1 MKKRLLSFMLA
12 LASVTSLA
20 ACSANGGAG
29 TGTNT
34 ETETDIS
41 TETETQTD
49 SDDKESPTEMI
60 EYTTK
65 NLSEYSV
72 PEWYRDAKF
81 GIFIHY
87 GVYSVPAFGDE
98 WYGHWMYIKG
108 SRSYGNSD
116 IYSHHL
122 SKYKGAAKFGYKD
135 FIPEFESILK
145 TYKEND
151 MAEEWAELFAAAGA
165 KYVMPVGI
173 HHDSYALYDS
183 DIQTT
188 YNSVNGAGVDYVGDL
203 QKAVTSLGMKF
214 GISNH
219 FAENDWFFDDAHG
232 AGTDLAEKNADGSL
246 VYGELYGDGQN
257 KSSAHIHKWY
267 DISMEII
274 NKYHPDLI
282 YYDFDLV
289 GEAFNRY
296 SDANRYLML
305 AEYYNQAQTY
315 NPDGVICCNKNGAFT
330 TSEAI
335 LNKERSSLSAISA
348 VPWQTDTS
356 IGLKSWCYTKDDVY
370 RSGEEFIGA
379 LVDIVSKNGNL
390 LLNVGPRADGTIPDE
405 ARDALLTIGN
415 WLSTYGDAIYAT
427 RPWLVYGEGSTSNT
441 GDSFTYKYSDIRF
454 TRSKDASTLYAT
466 ALAAPKRSEMV
477 IKTLKAG
484 NWDASTLKS
493 VSLING
499 SKRTA
504 LSWEQTEKGLEV
516 TLPDGIDGPYSVEL
530 SFTDNT
536 IPPIALDSSAENL
549 AINYHKAENVTHG
562 ESATDG
568 GETVIAQDG
577 SYTMNYVSFGD
588 KRYGSINMTVSP
600 KSEGSIT
607 VKDGVTDEIIAEVT
621 FSSVSSKNDR
631 TVSAAVTGSPSDNVV
646 LKFEFTGNIELSS
659 YRFVEKRA
667 VGTVIDAS
675 VFDGKNGAVQ
685 AEPTSDPEGGG
696 NSLGY
701 VGAGN
706 WVLYRSVDFG
716 DNCKQLMVRAGG
728 ANKKFE
734 VYIDEIKPA
743 NLIASGA
750 VTTSGYNDYKT
761 MSVLIEGVTGEHDV
775 YFVFVNDAINLNWLL
790 FSEEEYD
797 DPTDHHSEPRPVGT
811 KIEAETF
818 DEKHGSVIAENI
830 ADGSIGMNLGYV
842 SVGDWVSYTHT
853 VLDGATSVTA
863 RLAGMGG
870 TVELRLDSPTG
881 KLIASFKNINT
892 GAWASYKEFTA
903 DLSDVSGEHT
913 LYIVFKVSSSNVDYI
928 RFD

>member
-1 MKKRLLSFMLA
+1 MKKRLLSFLLA
-12 LASVTSLA
+12 LASVTSLV
-20 ACSANGGAG
+20 ACSVGGDGTDTG
-29 TGTNT
+29 TGTGT
-34 ETETDIS
+34 EIDSSADTTDN
-41 TETETQTD
+41 E
-49 SDDKESPTEMI
+49 KEEDITEMI

-65 NLSEYSV
+65 NLSEYTV

-98 WYGHWMYIKG
+98 WYGHWMYMEG

-122 SKYKGAAKFGYKD
+122 SKYKGASKFGYKD
-135 FIPEFESILK
+135 FIPAFETALQ
-145 TYKEND
+145 TYKENN
-151 MAEEWAELFAAAGA
+151 MAKEWVELFAAAGA

-219 FAENDWFFDDAHG
+219 FAENDWFFSDAHG
-232 AGTDLAEKNADGSL
+232 AGTDLAEKNADGTL
-246 VYGELYGDGQN
+246 VYGELYGDGKD
-257 KSSAHIHKWY
+257 KSSEHIHKWY

-305 AEYYNQAQTY
+305 AEYYNQAQTH

-348 VPWQTDTS
+348 VPWQADTS
-356 IGLKSWCYTKDDVY
+356 IGLKSWCYTEDDIY
-370 RSGEEFIGA
+370 RSGDEFIGA

-405 ARDALLTIGN
+405 ARDALLTIGK

-441 GDSFTYKYSDIRF
+441 GDSFTYKYTDIRF

-466 ALAAPKRSEMV
+466 ALAKPRRSEMV
-477 IKTLKAG
+477 IKTLKSG
-484 NWDASTLKS
+484 SWDASTLKS

-499 SKRTA
+499 SERTP
-504 LSWEQTEKGLEV
+504 LSWKQTEKGLEV
-516 TLPDGIDGPYSVEL
+516 SLPDGIDGPHSVEL
-530 SFTDNT
+530 KFTDNT
-536 IPPIALDSSAENL
+536 IPPVALDASAENL

-562 ESATDG
+562 ESAADG
-568 GETVIAQDG
+568 GETVVANDG
-577 SYTMNYVSFGD
+577 AYTVNRISFGD
-588 KRYGSINMTVSP
+588 KRYGSINMTVLG
-600 KSEGSIT
+600 KSEGTIT
-607 VKDGVTDEIIAEVT
+607 VSDNKTGEVIATVT
-621 FSSVSSKNDR
+621 VSSSLLKNDR
-631 TVSAAVTGSPSDNVV
+631 TVSASLTGTLSGDVD
-646 LKFEFTGNIELSS
+646 LKLEFTGNIELST
-659 YRFVEKRA
+659 YRFVEKRI
-667 VGTVIDAS
+667 VGEVIDAS
-675 VFDGKNGAVQ
+675 VFDGKNGTVQ
-685 AEPTSDPEGGG
+685 AEATSDPEGGG

-706 WVLYRSVDFG
+706 WVLYRGVDFG
-716 DNCKQLMVRAGG
+716 DGCKQLFVRAGG
-728 ANKKFE
+728 ANKQFK
-734 VYIDEIKPA
+734 VYIDKIAES
-743 NLIASGA
+743 NLIASGT

-761 MSVLIEGVTGEHDV
+761 MSVPIENVTGEHDV
-775 YFVFVNDAINLNWLL
+775 YFVFVGDAINLNWLL

-797 DPTDHHSEPRPVGT
+797 DPNDHDSEPRPVGV

-818 DEKHGSVIAENI
+818 DEKHGTVIAENI
-830 ADGSIGMNLGYV
+830 ADGSVGMNLGYV
-842 SVGDWVSYTHT
+842 SAGDWVSYTHT
-853 VLDGATSVTA
+853 VLDGAASVTA

-881 KLIASFKNINT
+881 ELIASFEKINT
-892 GAWASYKEFTA
+892 GAWASYKEFTC
-903 DLSDVSGEHT
+903 DLPLVSGEHT
-913 LYIVFKVSSSNVDYI
+913 VYIVFKVSASNVDWI